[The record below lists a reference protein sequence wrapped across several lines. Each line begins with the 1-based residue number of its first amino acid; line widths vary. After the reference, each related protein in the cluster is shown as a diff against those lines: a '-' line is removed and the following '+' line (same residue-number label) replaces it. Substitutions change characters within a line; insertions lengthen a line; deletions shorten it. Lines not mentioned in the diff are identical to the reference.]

1 MFAQSTL
8 LREKPRV
15 GCAALI
21 PPKSVTV
28 ILVVALSSC
37 APFTKPPTRE
47 TIEVR
52 GTPYERGLSH
62 GTQLRSKVRSFYTTL
77 LTNSLFP
84 YLSRE
89 QPDIASFLPEYAAE
103 RYQNGNFAYELML
116 DSAKNIERSLNK
128 ATREELQGVAD
139 GSGMTYDQILVL
151 NTFVD
156 TVLAVRGVALA
167 IRLARAPL
175 IKSVEFVGADSDGVD
190 NDNDGQVDEAGEGHF
205 EPYIP
210 ELFGLAVELAPQASI
225 RIALTEVDGVD
236 PATVRLYLNNQL
248 FTHESPAVVMN
259 EVSPT
264 ELQVT
269 LTPATPLASALTTTL
284 VIGAGDKKIIT
295 VPLPERASFMRDEE
309 IVFTTRGAGLHRR
322 DLRRPPLTD
331 GRTRPAPIAIGVRGS
346 MTVGGAPYLAHHFS
360 LLDANTAHKHT
371 IAIRHV
377 PETGPAF
384 VTVGWAGIVYGLSG
398 MSDRGVGY
406 ACDPS
411 DTLDNSVVG
420 SVLDQVAD
428 LSKAKLLARGMPIG
442 FLGRRILEQA
452 TDAAS
457 ARDVIANAERAYGW
471 TCVLGDKN
479 GGLEAIEV
487 DNDIFNDGT
496 RGTFPLTTT
505 ELDATGRRYA
515 STSDDDFVLGSNFV
529 KNVPDI
535 TTLNL
540 AGQRIVPQR
549 QWSGFFYR
557 SRRAVDGAKGRLE
570 AAKGSIDAEFLEQLI
585 ADPQFVDQSDSMNAV
600 VLDLAN
606 LQVRSAMGQVPATS
620 GRFEVTEVR
629 P

>member
-1 MFAQSTL
+1 MTFAKPVSL
-8 LREKPRV
+8 LL
-15 GCAALI
+15 AASL
-21 PPKSVTV
+21 
-28 ILVVALSSC
+28 LAC
-37 APFTKPPTRE
+37 GPFTKPPTRE
-47 TIEVR
+47 LIEVR
-52 GTPYERGLSH
+52 GTPYDRGLQH

-116 DSAKNIERSLNK
+116 DSAKNIERSLNR
-128 ATREELQGVAD
+128 ATREELQGIAD

-151 NTFVD
+151 NTFFD

-175 IKSVEFVGADSDGVD
+175 VKSVEFVGADTDGVD
-190 NDNDGQVDEAGEGHF
+190 NDSDGMIDEAGEGLT

-210 ELFGLAVELAPQASI
+210 ELYGLAVEVAPAAAI
-225 RIALTEVDGVD
+225 RLVLTEIDGVD
-236 PATVRLYLNNQL
+236 AATVRIFLGNQL
-248 FTHESPAVVMN
+248 YTADSPEMVMT
-259 EVSPT
+259 ELSPT
-264 ELQVT
+264 DLQVT
-269 LTPATPLASALTTTL
+269 LTPSTPLAGGLTTTL
-284 VIGAGDKKIIT
+284 VIGGGDKKLIT
-295 VPLPERASFMRDEE
+295 VPLPARASFMRDEE
-309 IVFTTRGAGLHRR
+309 LAFTTRGAGLNRR
-322 DLRRPPLTD
+322 DVRRPALTD
-331 GRTRPAPIAIGVRGS
+331 GRTRPPPIAIGARGS
-346 MTVGGAPYLAHHFS
+346 MTVGGMPFIAHHFS

-398 MSDRGVGY
+398 MSGRGVGY
-406 ACDPS
+406 ACDPA

-420 SVLDQVAD
+420 SVLEQVAD
-428 LSKAKLLARGMPIG
+428 ISKAKLLAKGMPIG
-442 FLGRRILEQA
+442 FLGRKILEQA

-457 ARDVIANAERAYGW
+457 AREVVAQAERVYGW
-471 TCVLGDKN
+471 TCVFADKT

-487 DNDIFNDGT
+487 DSDIFNDGT
-496 RGTFPLTTT
+496 RGTFPLSTT

-535 TTLNL
+535 STLNV

-557 SRRAVDGAKGRLE
+557 SRRAVDGVKGRLE
-570 AAKGSIDAEFLEQLI
+570 AAKGTIDAAFLEQLI

-600 VLDLAN
+600 VLDFEH
-606 LQVRSAMGQVPATS
+606 LQLRSAMGQVPATNAP
-620 GRFEVTEVR
+620 FEVTEVR

>member
-1 MFAQSTL
+1 MIPVKPVATL
-8 LREKPRV
+8 LLALTLFSCQPFAKP
-15 GCAALI
+15 
-21 PPKSVTV
+21 S
-28 ILVVALSSC
+28 
-37 APFTKPPTRE
+37 TRE

-89 QPDIASFLPEYAAE
+89 QPDLATLLPEYGAE

-116 DSAKNIERSLNK
+116 DSAKNIERSLPR

-175 IKSVEFVGADSDGVD
+175 IKSVEFVGADTDGVD
-190 NDNDGQVDEAGEGHF
+190 NDNDGQIDEAGEGHF

-210 ELFGLAVELAPQASI
+210 ELYGLAVELNPSAGI
-225 RIALTEVDGVD
+225 RVALTEVDGVD
-236 PATVRLYLNNQL
+236 PATVRLFLGNQL
-248 FTHESPAVVMN
+248 YTQASPEVTMT
-259 EVSPT
+259 EVSET

-269 LTPATPLASALTTTL
+269 LTPSAPLATGITTTL
-284 VIGAGDKKIIT
+284 VIGAGDKKVIT
-295 VPLPERASFMRDEE
+295 VPLPAHASFMRDEE
-309 IVFTTRGAGLHRR
+309 IVFTTRGAGLNRR

-331 GRTRPAPIAIGVRGS
+331 GRTRPPPIAIGARRS
-346 MTVGGAPYLAHHFS
+346 MTVGGAPFIAHHFS
-360 LLDANTAHKHT
+360 LLDANTAFKHT
-371 IAIRHV
+371 VAIRHV

-384 VTVGWAGIVYGLSG
+384 VTIGWAGIVYGFSG

-428 LSKAKLLARGMPIG
+428 LSKAKLVAKGVPIG

-457 ARDVIANAERAYGW
+457 ARDIVANAERAYGW
-471 TCVLGDKN
+471 TCVMGDKN

-487 DNDIFNDGT
+487 DDDIFNDGT
-496 RGTFPLTTT
+496 RGTFPLSTT

-535 TTLNL
+535 ATLTL

-570 AAKGSIDAEFLEQLI
+570 AAKGSVDAEFLQNLI
-585 ADPQFVDQSDSMNAV
+585 SDPQFVDQSDSMNAV
-600 VLDLAN
+600 VLDFAN

-620 GRFEVTEVR
+620 GPFLVTEVR